1 MGLFSFFKDSG
12 EKNTETKGMDNTAK
26 AELMTNLIN
35 KYNLGIEGLKIEV
48 DEAKASV
55 WGITENQAVKEKV
68 ILAIGNVKGIAE
80 VDDFI
85 AVKEAEV
92 KAPEAKFYTVQSGD
106 SLSKI
111 SKAVYGDPMK
121 YNDIFEANKPML
133 KDVNLIYPG
142 QMLRIPELG

>member
-48 DEAKASV
+48 DQAKASV

-85 AVKEAEV
+85 AVKESEE
-92 KAPEAKFYTVQSGD
+92 KEPEAKFYTVQSGD

>member
-48 DEAKASV
+48 DQAKASV

-85 AVKEAEV
+85 AVKESEV
-92 KAPEAKFYTVQSGD
+92 KEPEAKFYTVQSGD